1 MAPQRQEKSP
11 SWSPYA
17 LCGDAWSFEAHP
29 GSVAFP
35 TRRRGE
41 MALTSAG
48 FDKSIIRPL
57 HSTLTM
63 QT

>member
-1 MAPQRQEKSP
+1 MHFA
-11 SWSPYA
+11 
-17 LCGDAWSFEAHP
+17 GSFEAHP